1 MAPLVHYQVSECPVT
16 SGQLAGWKPAPEH
29 GMPAS
34 VTGPCPRCEHSS
46 DDSLPPPKVVDYAA
60 FDDKAVA
67 KAPAPVAHDPTHDKS
82 RRIDCNCS
90 ADHPGRPKD
99 ATQGCGAW
107 WQITMVRQ
115 SDGTWRVEPG
125 DPEMAAAATALAKE
139 ITAGELKSVRA
150 AAEKWIAGVAAIYG
164 LFSLAA
170 ALVAK
175 TTVPTLPTPARVT
188 VVALASVSLL
198 GALASILASY
208 SAAYGWPTLTDVE
221 YDTGLLKW
229 FAHQQDRL
237 PKAVHRLHQAVYCA
251 VASLAALAIAFGI
264 VWLFPPA
271 SPALVTVTFNQQGNA
286 ANEGSQCGQ
295 LTSVTSTDL
304 GMTILTGP
312 SEGNSDL
319 IPVGWLVTT
328 TPVSSC

>member
-1 MAPLVHYQVSECPVT
+1 M
-16 SGQLAGWKPAPEH
+16 SGHQWAAGWLETCPGARYSGVRHRALSTLRTLQRRLTPPAQSSRLR
-29 GMPAS
+29 S
-34 VTGPCPRCEHSS
+34 V
-46 DDSLPPPKVVDYAA
+46 
-60 FDDKAVA
+60 
-67 KAPAPVAHDPTHDKS
+67 
-82 RRIDCNCS
+82 RRQGRGNCNCS

-99 ATQGCGAW
+99 AAQGCGAW

-175 TTVPTLPTPARVT
+175 TTVATLPTPALAA
-188 VVALASVSLL
+188 VAGLAIVSLI
-198 GALASILASY
+198 GALVSILASY
-208 SAAYGWPTLTDVE
+208 SAAYGWPTLTDIE

-229 FAHQQDRL
+229 FAHQQNRL
-237 PKAVHRLHQAVYCA
+237 PKAVRRLHQAVYCA

-271 SPALVTVTFNQQGNA
+271 SPALVTVTFN
-286 ANEGSQCGQ
+286 
-295 LTSVTSTDL
+295 
-304 GMTILTGP
+304 
-312 SEGNSDL
+312 
-319 IPVGWLVTT
+319 
-328 TPVSSC
+328 

>member
-1 MAPLVHYQVSECPVT
+1 
-16 SGQLAGWKPAPEH
+16 
-29 GMPAS
+29 MPTS
-34 VTGPCPRCEHSS
+34 VTGRCPRCGHSS
-46 DDSLPPPKVVDYAA
+46 DDSLPPPKVVEYEVA
-60 FDDKAVA
+60 DDKPLVEV
-67 KAPAPVAHDPTHDKS
+67 PAPVKYIPADDQS
-82 RRIDCNCS
+82 RRIDCNCNE
-90 ADHPGRPKD
+90 DHPGRPKD
-99 ATQGCGAW
+99 TTQGCGAW

-175 TTVPTLPTPARVT
+175 TTVATLPTPALAA
-188 VVALASVSLL
+188 VAGLAIVSLI
-198 GALASILASY
+198 GALVSILASY
-208 SAAYGWPTLTDVE
+208 SAAYGWPTLTDIE

-229 FAHQQDRL
+229 FAHQQNRL
-237 PKAVHRLHQAVYCA
+237 PKAVRRLHQAVYCA

-264 VWLFPPA
+264 AWLLPPV
-271 SPALVTVTFNQQGNA
+271 SPALVTVTFNQQDNA
-286 ANEGSQCGQ
+286 ANQASQCGQ
-295 LTSVTSTDL
+295 LTSVNSTDL

-312 SEGNSDL
+312 SAGSTDL

-328 TPVSSC
+328 TPVNSC